1 LLKPYRSFNR
11 FNTTVSVYRGKMFKP
26 DAFKQFS
33 VSLNTYAQ
41 FSNFWGIGMNYGTN
55 PISGHDYFEPRTEGY
70 YFTVAPST
78 SYNMFIESDGRKP
91 LKGNMYSGRSTRKEW
106 DQNSDWIG
114 LFLRY
119 RVNNKLSFNVE
130 VNTQDTKGSRGYVTS
145 LVNDSNELQ
154 QIVFGERDI
163 RTATNTA
170 GLNYTFNNRMGMN
183 LRVRHY
189 WSRVK
194 YDEFYKLEQDGT
206 LQDSDYS
213 GLTTEGTPEHDKNF
227 NALNLDFVYFLQ
239 VAPGSFLNL
248 VWKDAISSMT
258 TDAELNYLQSYKQAA
273 EAPQINNVSLRFT
286 YFIDYLSLKKTIVGK
301 I

>member
-1 LLKPYRSFNR
+1 
-11 FNTTVSVYRGKMFKP
+11 M
-26 DAFKQFS
+26 
-33 VSLNTYAQ
+33 
-41 FSNFWGIGMNYGTN
+41 
-55 PISGHDYFEPRTEGY
+55 
-70 YFTVAPST
+70 
-78 SYNMFIESDGRKP
+78 
-91 LKGNMYSGRSTRKEW
+91 
-106 DQNSDWIG
+106 
-114 LFLRY
+114 RY
-119 RVNNKLSFNVE
+119 RVNDKLSFNVE
-130 VNTQDTKGSRGYVTS
+130 VNTEDTKGSRGYVTS
-145 LVNDSNELQ
+145 QVNDNNELQ

-163 RTATNTA
+163 RSATNIA

-206 LQDSDYS
+206 LQTSDYS
-213 GLTTEGTPEHDKNF
+213 GLTTDGTPEHDTNF

-248 VWKDAISSMT
+248 VWKDAISSLT
-258 TDAELNYLQSYKQAA
+258 KDAELNYVQSYRQAT

-286 YFIDYLSLKKTIVGK
+286 YFIDYLTLKKTFIGK